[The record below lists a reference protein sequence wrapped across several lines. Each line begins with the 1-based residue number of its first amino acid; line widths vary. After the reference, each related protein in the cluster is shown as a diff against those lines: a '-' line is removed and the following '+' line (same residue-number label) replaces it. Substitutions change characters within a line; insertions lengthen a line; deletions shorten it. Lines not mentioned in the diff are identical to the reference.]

1 MGNNTQNHGGIGRE
15 LAYHVQDPGL
25 ESRHH
30 RTKVKQK
37 SEEGWEEN
45 RERNR
50 EEERRKKEGERGLIV
65 EELKFFIFPRI
76 FYFRIF
82 PKLFRNS
89 RIRRS
94 NI

>member
-1 MGNNTQNHGGIGRE
+1 M
-15 LAYHVQDPGL
+15 QDPGL

-37 SEEGWEEN
+37 NEEGWEEN

-50 EEERRKKEGERGLIV
+50 EEETRKKEGEKRLIM

-76 FYFRIF
+76 FYSRIF

-89 RIRRS
+89 NIRRS